1 MVLVST
7 CERVSFMDDLRKSK
21 GAELSRGMWKD
32 GSVQSLSNKQTEKSL
47 PELG

>member
-1 MVLVST
+1 MFVVIVVVF
-7 CERVSFMDDLRKSK
+7 CKNQDLRKSK